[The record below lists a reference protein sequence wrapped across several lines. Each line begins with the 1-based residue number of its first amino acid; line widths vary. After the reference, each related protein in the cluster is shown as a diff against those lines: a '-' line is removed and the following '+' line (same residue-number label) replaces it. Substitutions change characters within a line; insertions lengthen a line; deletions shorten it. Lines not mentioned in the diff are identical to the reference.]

1 MEAKRKCCSKAKLT
15 KEEEITKGEQ
25 EYSGVAVN
33 SGDNEKDN
41 PELIKE
47 RTRTLNNNP
56 RNDK

>member
-1 MEAKRKCCSKAKLT
+1 MEEKRKCCFKAKLS
-15 KEEEITKGEQ
+15 KDDEMTKGEQ

-33 SGDNEKDN
+33 RGDNEKN
-41 PELIKE
+41 SPELIKE